1 MSTPRKQTPYLV
13 RPPTAVLTRGFDP
26 RLSVGS
32 ARPAVFRSS
41 TYVFSSP
48 EAAERAFSIAL
59 GHSRPSPDENVDL
72 IYSRLSH
79 PNAEIVEDQIVPLE
93 RGAQEA
99 AVFNSGMAAIST
111 AFLSFC
117 PAGSSFVYT
126 TPIYGGTQH
135 LIHQLLEPF
144 GLHGVPVPGAD
155 TAAVTRAITS
165 TPNLKLVFIETPAN
179 PTLAMCDIGA
189 AVAAARNAAGTSPL
203 VLVDNTFLGPTFQHP
218 LVLGADAVVYSATK
232 YLAGHSD
239 ILAGVVLGRDPE
251 LIATLRGVRAIL
263 GNILQPDECW
273 ILNSRL
279 PTVELRMTR
288 QSKNAQ
294 RIAEALAEHPKIE
307 KLYYPT
313 LFTAPEQIRIRDA
326 QCDFPGAVFALELRG
341 GKRAAFDFLR
351 GLTIAKNAVSL
362 GGVETLA
369 CHPATTTHS
378 EMSAEELASNGITDA
393 LVRISIGIEDRRDL
407 LSEFLRALDA
417 V

>member
-1 MSTPRKQTPYLV
+1 MPVSRKKTPYLV

-48 EAAERAFSIAL
+48 EAAERAFAIAL
-59 GHSRPSPDENVDL
+59 GRSRPSDAENVDL

-93 RGAQEA
+93 RGAEEA

-111 AFLSFC
+111 VLLSSC
-117 PAGSSFVYT
+117 PPGSSFIYT
-126 TPIYGGTQH
+126 TPVYGGTQH
-135 LIHQLLEPF
+135 LIHQLLEPL
-144 GLHGVPVPGAD
+144 GLRGVPVAA
-155 TAAVTRAITS
+155 TATSELARAVRD
-165 TPNLKLVFIETPAN
+165 TPNLKVVFVETPAN
-179 PTLAMCDIGA
+179 PTLAMCDLA
-189 AVAAARNAAGTSPL
+189 SVVQAARSLSGHAPL
-203 VLVDNTFLGPTFQHP
+203 VVVDNTFMGPTFQHP
-218 LVLGADAVVYSATK
+218 LVHGADLVVYSATK

-239 ILAGVVLGRDPE
+239 ILAGVVIGKDPE
-251 LIATLRGVRAIL
+251 LVASLRGMRAVL

-294 RIAEALAEHPKIE
+294 RIAEALAGHPRIA
-307 KLYYPT
+307 KLHYPS
-313 LFTAPEQIRIRDA
+313 LFSEPEQIRIRDA
-326 QCDFPGAVFALELRG
+326 QCDFPGAVFALELDG

-351 GLTIAKNAVSL
+351 RLTIAKNAVSL

-378 EMSAEELASNGITDA
+378 EMSSEELAGAGVTDA
-393 LVRISIGIEDRRDL
+393 LVRISIGIEDPRDL
-407 LSEFLRALDA
+407 LQEFRAALDA
-417 V
+417 L